1 MTRIGPTGRGESGEL
16 GLGQSHKVAGCV
28 VEMVVG
34 RHGWCHTANT
44 LLPTLHEVALLHT
57 TLNWIHSHLGKHL
70 KIGKTDT
77 FWLLQIWYGN
87 QYGRYLAREFV
98 QNQA

>member
-34 RHGWCHTANT
+34 RHGVVPYRQHAPPYVVRSCTTAY
-44 LLPTLHEVALLHT
+44 
-57 TLNWIHSHLGKHL
+57 HLEFTVILEHL

-77 FWLLQIWYGN
+77 FWLSQIWYGN
-87 QYGRYLAREFV
+87 QYGKYLAREFV